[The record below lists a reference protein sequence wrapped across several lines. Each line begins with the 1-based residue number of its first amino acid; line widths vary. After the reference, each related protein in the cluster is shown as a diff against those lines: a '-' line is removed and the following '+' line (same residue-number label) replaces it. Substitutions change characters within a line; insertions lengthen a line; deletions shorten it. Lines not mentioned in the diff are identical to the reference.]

1 MMTRYSLLKT
11 ATFLVFTFFVCLNA
25 KAQAGQ
31 TGSLQIVTSKGPVMF
46 AVEYAITPKEK
57 AQGLMYKESVPK
69 STGMLFIYQ
78 TPKEIT
84 MWMKNTPVSLDMIF
98 ISNRGRVR
106 YIEEKTEPNSTRQIH
121 SHGKV
126 SAVLEVV
133 AGTVEDFGIK
143 VGDEVILGK

>member
-1 MMTRYSLLKT
+1 MHKSIFIFVLSFTTMVFSVVPQICFAEGQGPLTIMTSSGARH
-11 ATFLVFTFFVCLNA
+11 FTVD
-25 KAQAGQ
+25 
-31 TGSLQIVTSKGPVMF
+31 
-46 AVEYAITPKEK
+46 YAITPTEK
-57 AQGLMYKESVPK
+57 AKGLMHRESLPK

-78 TPKEIT
+78 TPEPIT

-98 ISNRGRVR
+98 ISNRGRIR
-106 YIEEKTEPNSTRQIH
+106 YIEERTEPNSTRQIH

-133 AGTVEDFGIK
+133 AGTVKDFGIK